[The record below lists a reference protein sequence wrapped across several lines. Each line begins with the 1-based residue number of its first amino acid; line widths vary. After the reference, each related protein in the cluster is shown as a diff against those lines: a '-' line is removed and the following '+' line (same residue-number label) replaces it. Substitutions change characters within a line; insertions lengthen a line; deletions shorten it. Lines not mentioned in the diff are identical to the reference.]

1 MIEEARKELMPL
13 IEDFRKRMREKG
25 YPDSAIEKVLDM
37 AEWDLQR
44 RSVAIRDPE
53 IRKKF
58 EVEYFKDFLHRYE
71 RWVEGF
77 VKALAE

>member
-13 IEDFRKRMREKG
+13 IEDFRKRMKEKG
-25 YPDSAIEKVLDM
+25 YPESAIEKVLDM
-37 AEWDLQR
+37 AEWGLQR
-44 RSVAIRDPE
+44 ESVAIRDPE

-71 RWVEGF
+71 RWMEGF
-77 VKALAE
+77 MKAIVE